1 MQNSL
6 KDLFTAHPH
15 AVGESYAEHF
25 GVALSYSARLFA
37 ASCAALVHAFLPFL
51 CVTTASSAIK
61 AMYADMTRRGATT
74 PLPNRADGRQ
84 LSQDYAI

>member
-15 AVGESYAEHF
+15 AVGESYGEHF

-51 CVTTASSAIK
+51 CVTTASRAIK
-61 AMYADMTRRGATT
+61 EMYADMTRRGATA
-74 PLPNRADGRQ
+74 PLPGPSQGR
-84 LSQDYAI
+84 LAQDYAI